1 MWSQDVEVAAQAKA
15 LQRLHN
21 ILGIVDVDE
30 VVSEL
35 EPTVDAHKARRRAQ
49 RQTET
54 TEKAVHDSQQQQRQ
68 QQQQQQQQP
77 QPQPQAGS
85 QSAL

>member
-68 QQQQQQQQP
+68 QQQEQQQ
-77 QPQPQAGS
+77 QPQAGS

>member
-1 MWSQDVEVAAQAKA
+1 MGADAAAWLCNVDVQEAEVAAQAKA

-49 RQTET
+49 RQKESP
-54 TEKAVHDSQQQQRQ
+54 TEKAVNDSQEQ
-68 QQQQQQQQP
+68 QQQQ
-77 QPQPQAGS
+77 AGS
-85 QSAL
+85 HSAL

>member
-1 MWSQDVEVAAQAKA
+1 MLQEAELTERAKM

-35 EPTVDAHKARRRAQ
+35 EPSVEAHKARRAKKQ
-49 RQTET
+49 EET
-54 TEKAVHDSQQQQRQ
+54 MESVANDSQPP
-68 QQQQQQQQP
+68 QQQP
-77 QPQPQAGS
+77 S
-85 QSAL
+85 KSAL